1 MNPAVKIKFDPF
13 STFVIK
19 SAPRPV
25 LTKKELIIYPESDG
39 KPMAE
44 NTKQYN
50 CIVRIKENL
59 EIFFTDDVFI
69 AADLFWY
76 PVEGNNKIRR
86 APDVMV
92 AIGRP
97 KGHRGSY
104 LQWEEND
111 TPPQVVF
118 EILSPGNTD
127 SEMKKK
133 FKFYNKYGTLEY
145 YIYDPDK
152 LILKGYR
159 RGVSGLLEEIPKMN
173 GWISPNL
180 EIKFEM
186 DEKNG
191 LKMFG
196 PNGEPFR
203 KIMDIEKEREKEK
216 LRADKE
222 KAEKEKLLVDK
233 EEIEKEK
240 ENLLVDKEKIEKEKE
255 SLRIDKEKAEA
266 EKEKERIR
274 ADNAEKK
281 LILLM
286 EKLKNSGISI

>member
-1 MNPAVKIKFDPF
+1 MNPAAQIKFDSFNAFLMKP
-13 STFVIK
+13 
-19 SAPRPV
+19 ALRPTS
-25 LTKKELIIYPESDG
+25 TKKELIVYPESDG

-44 NTKQYN
+44 STKQYDS
-50 CIVRIKENL
+50 IVEIKENL
-59 EIFFTDDVFI
+59 EFFFTDDVFI

-76 PVEGNNKIRR
+76 PVEGNNTIRR

-118 EILSPGNTD
+118 EILSPGNTKT
-127 SEMKKK
+127 EMKEK
-133 FKFYNKYGTLEY
+133 FKFYNKYGILEY
-145 YIYDPDK
+145 YTYDPNK

-159 RGVSGLLEEIPKMN
+159 RGVGGLLEEIPKMN

-186 DEKNG
+186 DKKNG

-203 KIMDIEKEREKEK
+203 EIINIEKERKKEK

-222 KAEKEKLLVDK
+222 KLRADKEKLRADK
-233 EEIEKEK
+233 E
-240 ENLLVDKEKIEKEKE
+240 
-255 SLRIDKEKAEA
+255 EA

-286 EKLKNSGISI
+286 EKLKASGISI